1 MIITL
6 FSPIQ
11 VVDCVKYLH
20 TSNVC
25 HRDLKLENILLAKPG
40 SHSLVK
46 VTDFGL
52 SKIWGSGEMLETY
65 VGTPVYMAPEVVAC
79 AGQDASSYS
88 AKSDCWSLGVILYL
102 LLSGRHPFP
111 TNVSEDERDR
121 KIKEGKMRLMEGA
134 RWENI
139 SDQAKDLV
147 KSLLKVDPEER
158 LSCEETLDH
167 PWFRESPAVVDAAL
181 MLMKEGSAPL
191 KDGLRRRGSGLK
203 AED

>member
-1 MIITL
+1 
-6 FSPIQ
+6 
-11 VVDCVKYLH
+11 
-20 TSNVC
+20 
-25 HRDLKLENILLAKPG
+25 
-40 SHSLVK
+40 
-46 VTDFGL
+46 
-52 SKIWGSGEMLETY
+52 
-65 VGTPVYMAPEVVAC
+65 
-79 AGQDASSYS
+79 
-88 AKSDCWSLGVILYL
+88 
-102 LLSGRHPFP
+102 
-111 TNVSEDERDR
+111 
-121 KIKEGKMRLMEGA
+121 MRLMEGA